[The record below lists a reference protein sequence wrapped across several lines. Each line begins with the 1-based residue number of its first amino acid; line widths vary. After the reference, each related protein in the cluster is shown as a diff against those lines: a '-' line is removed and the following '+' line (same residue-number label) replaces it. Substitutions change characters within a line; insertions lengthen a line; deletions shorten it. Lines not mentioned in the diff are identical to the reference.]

1 MLIEHL
7 ENIRRT
13 MWSCSILHKPMTL
26 DQVMTMKKRDELLVQ
41 ELSVIRS
48 AKSSIDENRAKY
60 TMRGYCTPHK
70 KFFRVEASD
79 NSDLQPFSAPVAII
93 LFVQMAIQSEVGL
106 I

>member
-13 MWSCSILHKPMTL
+13 MWSSSILHKPMTL
-26 DQVMTMKKRDELLVQ
+26 DQVMTMKKRDELLFPGTFCNSPRL
-41 ELSVIRS
+41 EFH
-48 AKSSIDENRAKY
+48 DENRAKY